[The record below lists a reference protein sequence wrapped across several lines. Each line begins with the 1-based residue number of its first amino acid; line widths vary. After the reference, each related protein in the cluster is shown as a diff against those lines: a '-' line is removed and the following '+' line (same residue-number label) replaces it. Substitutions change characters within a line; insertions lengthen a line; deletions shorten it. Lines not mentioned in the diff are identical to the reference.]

1 MRQEVGTVACVVND
15 RRVFVSV
22 QRGAISELDGKFIS
36 RHVMLKL
43 GDEEL
48 PVVFRRCELWPQN
61 KGGEIV
67 WSMLMEFESE
77 DKDPAFLDGTHPVIV
92 LDCREEFS
100 EDEDYIRVRR

>member
-1 MRQEVGTVACVVND
+1 MKMEVGTVACVVND

-22 QRGAISELDGKFIS
+22 ERGAIPELDGKFIS

-48 PVVFRRCELWPQN
+48 PVVVRRCKVWSQN
-61 KGGEIV
+61 KWGEIV
-67 WSMLMEFESE
+67 WSMLMEFKSE
-77 DKDPAFLDGTHPVIV
+77 DKNPVFLNGTHPVIV

-100 EDEDYIRVRR
+100 DDEDYIRVQR